1 MHCFITPYTPA
12 TRFIAQ
18 LAKINSNDF
27 GNRTIA
33 LIDPLPKLKIP
44 LFVSIFLVMKQIIH
58 PLSDIDDVEFQVTHA
73 EFINFRYPNLKYF
86 ILLLVMLSDAYI
98 MTTGWQNTFF
108 YNLVE

>member
-1 MHCFITPYTPA
+1 MISFITPSKLCGS
-12 TRFIAQ
+12 FLH
-18 LAKINSNDF
+18 LAHKNQHDF
-27 GNRTIA
+27 GNQTMT

-44 LFVSIFLVMKQIIH
+44 LFVSIFLVVKQIIH
-58 PLSDIDDVEFQVTHA
+58 PLSDIDDIEFQVTHA

-86 ILLLVMLSDAYI
+86 ILFLVILSDAYI